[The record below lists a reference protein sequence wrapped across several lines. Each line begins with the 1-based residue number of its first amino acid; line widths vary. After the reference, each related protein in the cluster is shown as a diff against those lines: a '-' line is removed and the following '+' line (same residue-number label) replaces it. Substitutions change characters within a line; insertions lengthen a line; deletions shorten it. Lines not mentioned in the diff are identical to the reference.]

1 MEKNFIYRIKKLT
14 MENTIDIKISRLV
27 TDPNSLSGGEHTTG
41 ESGCG
46 AVIFFIIMFFLMGG
60 C

>member
-1 MEKNFIYRIKKLT
+1 